1 MGKCQRR
8 AQLIGL
14 AMCSGPCMSS
24 IPLFSR
30 ESGTEG
36 RGTMCVD
43 VISLSFDS
51 SAACNTRRG
60 QKLSS
65 VSWAPTAWSSIRPN
79 GEGLGL
85 IGEVLPQWRGRR
97 PTHKL
102 NKFVSSAHTMRSFI
116 GKQILRW
123 GLGGVP
129 PQTKNVV
136 FLLAPS
142 LAQLWGKKSFSV
154 GLGVH
159 GKKRRFFGGLAE
171 VVVFAPMPPGVCGA
185 HKAALKKRLLCGL

>member
-102 NKFVSSAHTMRSFI
+102 NKFFSSAHTMRSFI

-123 GLGGVP
+123 GLGGGTP
-129 PQTKNVV
+129 SNQKCCFSPRSIPCTAMGEKE
-136 FLLAPS
+136 FLGGAGG
-142 LAQLWGKKSFSV
+142 AWKKKALFWRFSR
-154 GLGVH
+154 GG
-159 GKKRRFFGGLAE
+159 RFR
-171 VVVFAPMPPGVCGA
+171 PN
-185 HKAALKKRLLCGL
+185 AARCVWRT

>member
-1 MGKCQRR
+1 MAR
-8 AQLIGL
+8 
-14 AMCSGPCMSS
+14 
-24 IPLFSR
+24 
-30 ESGTEG
+30 
-36 RGTMCVD
+36 
-43 VISLSFDS
+43 S
-51 SAACNTRRG
+51 SADT
-60 QKLSS
+60 Q
-65 VSWAPTAWSSIRPN
+65 T
-79 GEGLGL
+79 
-85 IGEVLPQWRGRR
+85 
-97 PTHKL
+97 
-102 NKFVSSAHTMRSFI
+102 
-116 GKQILRW
+116 KQICFLGPYHAQFYRKTNFAV
-123 GLGGVP
+123 GAGGGVP